1 MTRDDYIK
9 LHRQT
14 VEAIDLVDKHGFENC
29 VIETTDN
36 IGGDYWARCDWM
48 PHFDARF
55 YRARLKPQPKLV
67 PWSSL
72 DEVPLTH
79 WFRQKGTLR
88 LLRVESID
96 SVSTAVPLRVGD
108 RIVSLRDLHD
118 EHEHAAPCDKHSNLI
133 WLPCGKEV
141 VE

>member
-14 VEAIDLVDKHGFENC
+14 YEAIELADNHGEDNC
-29 VIETTDN
+29 LIECSNDMF
-36 IGGDYWARCDWM
+36 GEKWLAVRRPDWCE
-48 PHFDARF
+48 RF

-79 WFRQKGTLR
+79 WFRMKGNEHRYNITGDATN
-88 LLRVESID
+88 RVEINRCWIYF
-96 SVSTAVPLRVGD
+96 A
-108 RIVSLRDLHD
+108 DLLSD
-118 EHEHAAPCDKHSNLI
+118 YEHAAPCDKCSDLV